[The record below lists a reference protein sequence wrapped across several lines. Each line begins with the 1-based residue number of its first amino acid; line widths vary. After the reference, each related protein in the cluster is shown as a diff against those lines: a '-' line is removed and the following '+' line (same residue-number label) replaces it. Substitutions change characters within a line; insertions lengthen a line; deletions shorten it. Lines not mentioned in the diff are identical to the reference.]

1 MDLHYGLSKSAKSQ
15 DIICICNM
23 VSTHLS
29 FYHGELR
36 SLKWCQNIA
45 ERNIERPKRYV
56 MLMDQTK
63 LNIGNMSVLPKL
75 IHRSWHVFHRS
86 WQADSKFYMKEQ
98 KIVLYW
104 PTVSLDFRAQKIRQ
118 LRETLE
124 NWGCLC
130 ASGFLS
136 IPEFCLGQG
145 ARGSQRERAPGQTS
159 SALPHSFMNLPETGH
174 LGSA

>member
-1 MDLHYGLSKSAKSQ
+1 
-15 DIICICNM
+15 
-23 VSTHLS
+23 
-29 FYHGELR
+29 
-36 SLKWCQNIA
+36 
-45 ERNIERPKRYV
+45 

-124 NWGCLC
+124 N
-130 ASGFLS
+130 
-136 IPEFCLGQG
+136 
-145 ARGSQRERAPGQTS
+145 
-159 SALPHSFMNLPETGH
+159 
-174 LGSA
+174 